1 MTLIYFLIIAIVV
14 AHLQYL
20 IDFIDQKE
28 SNEDKTILQ
37 KISPETKSMLR
48 KVLWLLILCVLAFAT
63 GYYTSQDKMDKVL
76 TTNLQIFNDSIKVSK
91 LRQDSLVLYIK
102 ALEERKQQIIY
113 KTKTIV
119 KEYEK
124 NIDDYNLLDT
134 NERVSYLSKWLSEND
149 KR

>member
-1 MTLIYFLIIAIVV
+1 MNLRQYFKN
-14 AHLQYL
+14 
-20 IDFIDQKE
+20 ID
-28 SNEDKTILQ
+28 
-37 KISPETKSMLR
+37 PETKALWR
-48 KVLWLLILCVLAFAT
+48 KVLWLLILCLLAFGT

>member
-1 MTLIYFLIIAIVV
+1 MNLRQYFKN
-14 AHLQYL
+14 
-20 IDFIDQKE
+20 ID
-28 SNEDKTILQ
+28 
-37 KISPETKSMLR
+37 PETKAMWR
-48 KVLWLLILCVLAFAT
+48 KVLWLLILCLLAFTT
-63 GYYTSQDKMDKVL
+63 GYYTSQDKMYKVL

-119 KEYEK
+119 TEYEK

>member
-1 MTLIYFLIIAIVV
+1 MKIF
-14 AHLQYL
+14 
-20 IDFIDQKE
+20 DFYK
-28 SNEDKTILQ
+28 NMK
-37 KISPETKSMLR
+37 PENKDNMRRL
-48 KVLWLLILCVLAFAT
+48 LWLFLLCLLAFGT

>member
-1 MTLIYFLIIAIVV
+1 MKIRQYF
-14 AHLQYL
+14 
-20 IDFIDQKE
+20 K
-28 SNEDKTILQ
+28 

>member
-1 MTLIYFLIIAIVV
+1 MNLRQYFKN
-14 AHLQYL
+14 
-20 IDFIDQKE
+20 ID
-28 SNEDKTILQ
+28 
-37 KISPETKSMLR
+37 PETKSMLR

>member
-1 MTLIYFLIIAIVV
+1 MNLRQYF
-14 AHLQYL
+14 
-20 IDFIDQKE
+20 K
-28 SNEDKTILQ
+28 

-76 TTNLQIFNDSIKVSK
+76 NTNLQIFNDSIKVSK

>member
-1 MTLIYFLIIAIVV
+1 MKIF
-14 AHLQYL
+14 
-20 IDFIDQKE
+20 DFYK
-28 SNEDKTILQ
+28 NMK
-37 KISPETKSMLR
+37 PENKDNMRRL
-48 KVLWLLILCVLAFAT
+48 LWLFLLCLLAFGT
-63 GYYTSQDKMDKVL
+63 GYYTAQDKMDKVL

>member
-1 MTLIYFLIIAIVV
+1 MKIF
-14 AHLQYL
+14 
-20 IDFIDQKE
+20 DFYK
-28 SNEDKTILQ
+28 NMK
-37 KISPETKSMLR
+37 PENKDNMRRL
-48 KVLWLLILCVLAFAT
+48 LWLLILCALAFAT

>member
-1 MTLIYFLIIAIVV
+1 MKIRQYF
-14 AHLQYL
+14 
-20 IDFIDQKE
+20 K
-28 SNEDKTILQ
+28 

-63 GYYTSQDKMDKVL
+63 GYYASQDKMDKVL

-124 NIDDYNLLDT
+124 NIDDFFICFISSVCQL
-134 NERVSYLSKWLSEND
+134 ND
-149 KR
+149 HCKKPNGEYTYG

>member
-1 MTLIYFLIIAIVV
+1 MKIRQYF
-14 AHLQYL
+14 
-20 IDFIDQKE
+20 K
-28 SNEDKTILQ
+28 

-48 KVLWLLILCVLAFAT
+48 KVLWLFILCLLAFGT

>member
-1 MTLIYFLIIAIVV
+1 MNLRQYFKN
-14 AHLQYL
+14 
-20 IDFIDQKE
+20 ID
-28 SNEDKTILQ
+28 
-37 KISPETKSMLR
+37 PETKAMWR
-48 KVLWLLILCVLAFAT
+48 KVLWLLILCLLAFGT

>member
-1 MTLIYFLIIAIVV
+1 MNLRQYFKN
-14 AHLQYL
+14 
-20 IDFIDQKE
+20 ID
-28 SNEDKTILQ
+28 
-37 KISPETKSMLR
+37 PETKSMLR
-48 KVLWLLILCVLAFAT
+48 KVLWLLILCLLAFGT

>member
-1 MTLIYFLIIAIVV
+1 MNLRQYF
-14 AHLQYL
+14 
-20 IDFIDQKE
+20 K
-28 SNEDKTILQ
+28 

-102 ALEERKQQIIY
+102 AFEERKQQIIY

>member
-1 MTLIYFLIIAIVV
+1 MAFHPMLIGFYNRL
-14 AHLQYL
+14 
-20 IDFIDQKE
+20 
-28 SNEDKTILQ
+28 
-37 KISPETKSMLR
+37 
-48 KVLWLLILCVLAFAT
+48 
-63 GYYTSQDKMDKVL
+63 SQDKMDKVL

>member
-1 MTLIYFLIIAIVV
+1 MKIRQYFKN
-14 AHLQYL
+14 
-20 IDFIDQKE
+20 ID
-28 SNEDKTILQ
+28 
-37 KISPETKSMLR
+37 PETKAMWR
-48 KVLWLLILCVLAFAT
+48 KVLWLLILCLLAFGT

>member
-1 MTLIYFLIIAIVV
+1 MKIRQYF
-14 AHLQYL
+14 
-20 IDFIDQKE
+20 K
-28 SNEDKTILQ
+28 

-48 KVLWLLILCVLAFAT
+48 KVLWLLILCLLAFGT

>member
-1 MTLIYFLIIAIVV
+1 MNLRQYFKN
-14 AHLQYL
+14 
-20 IDFIDQKE
+20 ID
-28 SNEDKTILQ
+28 
-37 KISPETKSMLR
+37 PETKSMWR
-48 KVLWLLILCVLAFAT
+48 KVLWLFILCLLAFTT

>member
-1 MTLIYFLIIAIVV
+1 MNLRQYF
-14 AHLQYL
+14 
-20 IDFIDQKE
+20 K
-28 SNEDKTILQ
+28 

>member
-1 MTLIYFLIIAIVV
+1 MNLRQYFKN
-14 AHLQYL
+14 
-20 IDFIDQKE
+20 ID
-28 SNEDKTILQ
+28 
-37 KISPETKSMLR
+37 PETKAMWR

>member
-1 MTLIYFLIIAIVV
+1 MNLRQYF
-14 AHLQYL
+14 
-20 IDFIDQKE
+20 K
-28 SNEDKTILQ
+28 

-124 NIDDYNLLDT
+124 NIADYNSLDT

-149 KR
+149 

>member
-1 MTLIYFLIIAIVV
+1 MKIF
-14 AHLQYL
+14 
-20 IDFIDQKE
+20 DFYK
-28 SNEDKTILQ
+28 NMK
-37 KISPETKSMLR
+37 PENKDNMRRL
-48 KVLWLLILCVLAFAT
+48 LWLFILCLLAFGT

>member
-1 MTLIYFLIIAIVV
+1 MKIRQYF
-14 AHLQYL
+14 
-20 IDFIDQKE
+20 K
-28 SNEDKTILQ
+28 

-63 GYYTSQDKMDKVL
+63 GY
-76 TTNLQIFNDSIKVSK
+76 
-91 LRQDSLVLYIK
+91 
-102 ALEERKQQIIY
+102 Y

>member
-1 MTLIYFLIIAIVV
+1 MKIRQYFKN
-14 AHLQYL
+14 
-20 IDFIDQKE
+20 ID
-28 SNEDKTILQ
+28 
-37 KISPETKSMLR
+37 PETKAMWR
-48 KVLWLLILCVLAFAT
+48 KVLWLFILCLLAFGT

>member
-1 MTLIYFLIIAIVV
+1 MNLRQYFKN
-14 AHLQYL
+14 
-20 IDFIDQKE
+20 ID
-28 SNEDKTILQ
+28 
-37 KISPETKSMLR
+37 PETKAMWR
-48 KVLWLLILCVLAFAT
+48 KVLWLLILCLLAFGT
-63 GYYTSQDKMDKVL
+63 GYYTAQDKMDKVL